1 MDHEKKKLKLEY
13 ARLVGKL
20 ERLLRRYT
28 PIDPS
33 DEFSDGDDYDAL
45 APPLV
50 SLLMRGCGREEI
62 FRAIESYRA
71 NYWIKVPPNP
81 EQDWKI
87 TDAVQKAYLN
97 KDKVDKKSRK
107 QSKPLFKLNLY
118 KDLEDVLDYI
128 KTQVQKFLQEAET
141 VDGVADRVYRIE
153 GGYEYSQCGWVMIY
167 FDTRPGASPDGQ
179 WTRFIDKHRI
189 ERIHWRKASS
199 ANMRGPV
206 SVVDHEGKEHLISE
220 GSEID
225 ISRAI
230 GLMLKSALL
239 RARDQGILLQLSLAP
254 TCALGVEDFD
264 GHFGWPTYG
273 TNDDDA
279 LVTQIHRRE

>member
-20 ERLLRRYT
+20 ERLLKRYA

-33 DEFSDGDDYDAL
+33 DEFSDGDDYETL
-45 APPLV
+45 VPTLV
-50 SLLMRGCGREEI
+50 SLLMRGHGREEI

-71 NYWIKVPPNP
+71 NYWTKVPPNP

-97 KDKVDKKSRK
+97 KDKLDRKPRK
-107 QSKPLFKLNLY
+107 QLQPLLKL
-118 KDLEDVLDYI
+118 DLCNDSEDVFDYI
-128 KTQVQKFLQEAET
+128 KTQVRKFLQEAET
-141 VDGVADRVYRIE
+141 VDGVADRVYRIDC
-153 GGYEYSQCGWVMIY
+153 GYEYSQCGWVMIY
-167 FDTRPGASPDGQ
+167 FDTRPEASPDGQ

-189 ERIHWRKASS
+189 ERTHWRKASS

-206 SVVDHEGKEHLISE
+206 SVVDLEGKEHLISE
-220 GSEID
+220 GSDID
-225 ISRAI
+225 MSRAI
-230 GLMLKSALL
+230 GLMLKAALL
-239 RARDQGILLQLSLAP
+239 RARDEGILLQLSLAS
-254 TCALGVEDFD
+254 TCTLGVEDFD
-264 GHFGWPTYG
+264 GHFGWPLYG
-273 TNDDDA
+273 ANDDDA